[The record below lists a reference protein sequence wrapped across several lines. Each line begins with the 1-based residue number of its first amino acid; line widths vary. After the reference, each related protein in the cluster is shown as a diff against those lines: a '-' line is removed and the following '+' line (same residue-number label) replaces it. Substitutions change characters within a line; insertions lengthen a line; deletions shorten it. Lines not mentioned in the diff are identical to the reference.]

1 MKAPKIDDDS
11 PFLLNRLNG
20 LLKRIDKR
28 LDQLDGFQK
37 DPRVSEG
44 VKEQVEKKAIELRG
58 VRLDI
63 TRLMARL
70 EERSRR

>member
-11 PFLLNRLNG
+11 PFLLNRLHG

-28 LDQLDGFQK
+28 LDRLDRFQK
-37 DPRVSEG
+37 NPRVSAG
-44 VKEQVEKKAIELRG
+44 LQEQVSKKITELRE

-70 EERSRR
+70 EERSPR